1 MIAQRYVSAIC
12 SMALSSAVLAAPASA
27 AWDPA
32 RYTEE
37 STLDFLTVSPE
48 DGEHWSRV
56 WLVVI
61 DDQIYIRLG
70 SRAVARIEANT
81 RAPIVSVRVAKEEFT
96 RVEAVSVPEMAEA
109 VAAAMAEKYT
119 TDILVRYFDH
129 PLTMKLIPA
138 QAP

>member
-1 MIAQRYVSAIC
+1 MITRRYVSAIC
-12 SMALSSAVLAAPASA
+12 STALSVAFLATPASA

-32 RYTEE
+32 RYIEE
-37 STLDFLTVSPE
+37 STLDFLTVGPE
-48 DGEHWSRV
+48 EGEHWSRV

-61 DDQIYIRLG
+61 DGQLYIRLG
-70 SRAVARIEANT
+70 SRAAARVEANT
-81 RAPIVSVRVAKEEFT
+81 RAPILSVRVAKEEFT
-96 RVEAVSVPEMAEA
+96 RVEAVPVPEMAEA

-119 TDILVRYFDH
+119 TDILVRHFDH

>member
-12 SMALSSAVLAAPASA
+12 STALSLAFLAAPASA

-37 STLDFLTVSPE
+37 DTLDFLTVGPE
-48 DGEHWSRV
+48 GSEHWSRV

-61 DDQIYIRLG
+61 DGQLYIRLG
-70 SRAVARIEANT
+70 SRAAARIKANT
-81 RAPIVSVRVAKEEFT
+81 RAHLVSVWIAKEEFT
-96 RVEAVSVPEMAEA
+96 RIEAVPAPEMAKA

-119 TDILVRYFDH
+119 TDIFVRHFDH
-129 PLTMKLIPA
+129 PLTIKLIPA
-138 QAP
+138 EVP

>member
-27 AWDPA
+27 AWDPT

-96 RVEAVSVPEMAEA
+96 QVEAVSVPEMTEA